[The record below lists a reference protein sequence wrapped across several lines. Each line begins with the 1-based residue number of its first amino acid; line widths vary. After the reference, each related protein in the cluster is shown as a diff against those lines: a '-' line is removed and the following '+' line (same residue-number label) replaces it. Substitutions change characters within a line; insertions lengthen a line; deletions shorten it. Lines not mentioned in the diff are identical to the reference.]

1 MEIQSISASYQY
13 RIQEQAPV
21 QAQPM
26 REQEPAVEQGAPV
39 ERLFITDPNLGQNV
53 NILA

>member
-13 RIQEQAPV
+13 RIQEQAAV
-21 QAQPM
+21 QAQP
-26 REQEPAVEQGAPV
+26 REQEPAIEQGVPV
-39 ERLFITDPNLGQNV
+39 DRLFITDPNLGQNV